1 MFNRRAVDIFII
13 FSVLSGS
20 EFIATTGTRWPEP
33 TPAVGFDLG
42 FTIPRRPFG
51 FRCCPSASTPVT
63 VRRFLA
69 VISRAAPAAS
79 NHVARISF
87 GLRSVAATAA
97 GARYLTVAGRAEP
110 AARRARPSGMN
121 TAPRVRAFRG
131 PLRTTALVCAAL
143 MSGAALLLA
152 GCSGRSAS
160 SPMSASAPA
169 HGAARSG
176 AAAAPVPAGIPG
188 PGSASSRA
196 SQAAQLTL
204 ASQSIIY
211 TASLTIQAKD
221 VTAAAARATGIVIA
235 EGGYVSSEQAAINPR
250 DPARS
255 TVSLQ
260 LKIPVAQYAGTL
272 STLSTA
278 LGTQTSLT
286 QRAQDVTQQVADV
299 SSLVS
304 SAQAA
309 ITQLQALL
317 ERAGSISALL
327 TVQQQIAAQES
338 SLEALQAQQRAL
350 DRETSY
356 ATVSVTLL
364 SPHPVTAKKKKA
376 SKATR
381 QHGFLAGFATGW
393 RGLRLITSG
402 LLTALGAALP
412 FAVLGA
418 VLAAAGYA
426 GRRHLRRLRRWPRR
440 GTRPTAAG

>member
-1 MFNRRAVDIFII
+1 
-13 FSVLSGS
+13 
-20 EFIATTGTRWPEP
+20 
-33 TPAVGFDLG
+33 
-42 FTIPRRPFG
+42 
-51 FRCCPSASTPVT
+51 
-63 VRRFLA
+63 
-69 VISRAAPAAS
+69 
-79 NHVARISF
+79 
-87 GLRSVAATAA
+87 
-97 GARYLTVAGRAEP
+97 
-110 AARRARPSGMN
+110 MN

-131 PLRTTALVCAAL
+131 PLRTTTLVCAAL

-160 SPMSASAPA
+160 SPSPASAPA
-169 HGAARSG
+169 HGAASNG
-176 AAAAPVPAGIPG
+176 AAAAPVPAGLSGPG
-188 PGSASSRA
+188 PASSRP

-211 TASLTIQAKD
+211 TASLTIQAKN
-221 VTAAAARATGIVIA
+221 VTAAATRATGIVIA

-309 ITQLQALL
+309 IIQLQALL
-317 ERAGSISALL
+317 QRAGSISALL

-364 SPHPVTAKKKKA
+364 SPHPVTAKKKARKT
-376 SKATR
+376 TR
-381 QHGFLAGFATGW
+381 QHGFVAGFATGW

-402 LLTALGAALP
+402 ILTALGAALP
-412 FAVLGA
+412 FAAAGA

-426 GRRHLRRLRRWPRR
+426 GRRHLRRLLRWPRR